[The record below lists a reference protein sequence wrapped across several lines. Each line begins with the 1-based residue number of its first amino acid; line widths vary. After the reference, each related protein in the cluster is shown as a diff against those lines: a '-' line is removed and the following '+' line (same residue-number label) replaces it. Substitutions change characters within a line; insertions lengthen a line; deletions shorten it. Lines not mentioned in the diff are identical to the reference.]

1 MFLVARALDLVLVY
15 RHCIVILIRC
25 SRQGPGLPFLT
36 LLASIGELL
45 ATSLRLALTHR
56 IMLLLTS
63 IRGLRTTVRLCWPAK
78 PARLQRSLV
87 CSQPTNAFPPSFA
100 AYTASAIAFSTSSTD
115 KQLSRPSNAH
125 ITSQGDQS
133 EHQTSK

>member
-63 IRGLRTTVRLCWPAK
+63 IRGLITHHRQVMLASQASKTTTELGLQSTNQRLPTIICSLHRLRNRILNLLHRQAAITP
-78 PARLQRSLV
+78 LQRPHHV
-87 CSQPTNAFPPSFA
+87 TG
-100 AYTASAIAFSTSSTD
+100 
-115 KQLSRPSNAH
+115 RP
-125 ITSQGDQS
+125 I
-133 EHQTSK
+133 